1 MTYDFVIVGAGMAGA
16 SLAAELAPAGSL
28 LVLEAEDM
36 PGYHATGRSAAF
48 WSETYGG
55 PFVQPLTS
63 ASQAFLATPP
73 SSFSERGFLDRRGAL
88 HIAEPSGY
96 GELSR
101 FESDFAASD
110 VGLEPVTGPA
120 LADHCPG
127 LRDRWDRAIWEPS
140 CADIDVGG
148 LHHAYLRAARR
159 SGAEL
164 RCSASVTAIE
174 RRGGN
179 WHVSA
184 GGERI
189 ETRILVNAAGAWADD
204 IARLAGL
211 PGIGVA
217 PYQRTVVQLRTD
229 PAPPAG
235 LPLVIDAEG
244 RFYFKGEGGGR
255 IWLSPHDETPAEA
268 GDVAPEEI
276 DVAIAI
282 DRFESAVDWRVL
294 AVERKWAGL
303 RSFSPDRLPVYGFDP
318 AAPGFFWCAGQ
329 GGFGIQTAPAG
340 AQLCRALVVGEAPPA
355 SLGGV
360 DAGLYAPSRFA

>member
-1 MTYDFVIVGAGMAGA
+1 MSYDFAIVGAGMAGA
-16 SLAAELAPAGSL
+16 SLAAELAQAGSL

-36 PGYHATGRSAAF
+36 AGYHATGRSAAF

-55 PFVQPLTS
+55 PSVQPLTS
-63 ASQAFLATPP
+63 ASHAFLATPP
-73 SSFSERGFLDRRGAL
+73 ASFSERGFLDRRGAL

-96 GELSR
+96 PHLET

-110 VGLEPVTGPA
+110 VRLEPVAGPA
-120 LADHCPG
+120 LAGRCPG
-127 LRDRWDRAIWEPS
+127 LRGRWDRAIWEPS

-148 LHHAYLRAARR
+148 LHQAYLRAARR
-159 SGAEL
+159 AGAEL
-164 RCSASVTAIE
+164 RCSAPVTAVE
-174 RRGGN
+174 HDGGR
-179 WHVSA
+179 WRVSA

-189 ETRILVNAAGAWADD
+189 EAGILGNAAGAWADD

-211 PGIGVA
+211 AGIGIA
-217 PYQRTVVQLRTD
+217 AYRRTVVQLRTD
-229 PAPPAG
+229 PAAPAG

-244 RFYFKGEGGGR
+244 RFYFKSEGGGR
-255 IWLSPHDETPAEA
+255 VWLSPQDETPAEA

-276 DVAIAI
+276 DVAIAL
-282 DRFESAVDWRVL
+282 DRFESAVDWQVL

-303 RSFSPDRLPVYGFDP
+303 RSFAPDRLPVYGFDP

-340 AQLCRALVVGEAPPA
+340 AQLCRALMLGETPPA
-355 SLGGV
+355 ALAGV
-360 DAGLYAPSRFA
+360 DAGLYAPARFA